1 LPRWS
6 SGPNRRVQ
14 RRQKAEPLE
23 YLDERVQKLLESDPT
38 IGWDEAIQMII
49 EGGQE

>member
-23 YLDERVQKLLESDPT
+23 YLDESDPT